1 VGSADLSLVNRVSCR
16 LMRCFIVGYG
26 FPGILEMIVIGTLA
40 LAPIVS
46 VVLVILVIVVALRSG
61 EKPRIHA
68 CRHCGRVFAIGDR
81 GCSKCGRDLNGT
93 C

>member
-1 VGSADLSLVNRVSCR
+1 
-16 LMRCFIVGYG
+16 MVGYG
-26 FPGILEMIVIGTLA
+26 FPGTLELIVIGTLV

-61 EKPRIHA
+61 ERPRIHA
-68 CRHCGRVFAIGDR
+68 CRQCGRVFASGDR
-81 GCSKCGRDLNGT
+81 GCSNCGRDMDGT